1 MEFFKFEKIKGTN
14 LAGEPLYRLY
24 VDGKQ
29 VGDVWTMDEILKWT
43 EDKYQRESLPRSDR

>member
-24 VDGKQ
+24 VDGVQK
-29 VGDVWTMDEILKWT
+29 GDVWTMDEILNWLDT
-43 EDKYQRESLPRSDR
+43 EYQRESLPRSDR